1 MCYDEKLFRPWA
13 ANRAPKRQKIQP
25 LTERDRQREVPVPQT
40 SSAETERRQEIKRE
54 LEEVV

>member
-1 MCYDEKLFRPWA
+1 MCYDEKLFRSWA
-13 ANRAPKRQKIQP
+13 ANRASKRQKIQP

-40 SSAETERRQEIKRE
+40 STAETKRRQEVKRQ